1 MSYFENIK
9 EIPTEEGLFSNEFE
23 KDTRKD
29 KLNCSIGMIYDEE
42 GNKKEISF
50 IKEVETELFNKNL
63 NKEYSTLL
71 GLQEFNQS
79 VFKLFFPN
87 EELVEGGNFF
97 CIQSS
102 TGGSALRI
110 GSDLLRKNLSNDIYV
125 SDPTFSMY
133 KYLFSQANI
142 KHYPYYDKENKC
154 LDFDGFIT
162 FLNHLPEQQVI
173 NIQVSN
179 HNPTGLD
186 LSEKQWEILAK
197 TFLTK
202 KHFAFFDCAYLGYS
216 TGKFD
221 KDLFGVHTFLK
232 NKIEFF
238 LAYSSAKTT
247 LNYSDDIGALMGWL
261 NDSEI
266 VKNVLSNLAVIN
278 RSYYSFASLQGARI
292 VNHFLTLKKSEL
304 EKEINSIVLNLN
316 DKREYFVK
324 LLLENNVNRK
334 VVELVKS
341 QKGIYLF
348 LDLNDLQVAKLKK
361 DHGIYLCENG
371 RANLSSLNKNNI
383 ERFVEAYLS
392 IIKN

>member
-9 EIPTEEGLFSNEFE
+9 ELPNEEGFFSDEFD

-29 KLNCSIGMIYDEE
+29 KINASIGMIFDED
-42 GNKKEISF
+42 GNRKEISF

-71 GLQEFNQS
+71 GLQEFNTS

-97 CIQSS
+97 CIQSA

-110 GSDLLRKNLSNDIYV
+110 GSDILRNNLSKDIYV

-142 KHYPYYDKENKC
+142 KHYPYYNKENKS

-162 FLNHLPEQQVI
+162 FLNHLPENQVI
-173 NIQVSN
+173 SIQVSN

-186 LSEKQWEILAK
+186 LNEKQWEILAK
-197 TFLTK
+197 TFLNK

-216 TGKFD
+216 SGNFQ

-238 LAYSSAKTT
+238 LAYSSAKST

-261 NDSEI
+261 NDAEI

-292 VNHFLTLKKSEL
+292 VNHFLSYKKSEL
-304 EKEINSIVLNLN
+304 EKEISTTVLSLN
-316 DKREYFVK
+316 EKRDYIVK
-324 LLLENNVNRK
+324 LLEESNVNRK
-334 VVELVKS
+334 IVDLIKH

-348 LDLNDLQVAKLKK
+348 LDLNNDQVEKLKK
-361 DHGIYLCENG
+361 DYAVYVCEYG
-371 RANLSSLNKNNI
+371 RANLTALNKNNI
-383 ERFVEAYLS
+383 ENFVKAYVS
-392 IIKN
+392 VIKS

>member
-1 MSYFENIK
+1 MSFFENIK
-9 EIPTEEGLFSNEFE
+9 EVPNDEGLFSDAFE

-29 KLNCSIGMIYDEE
+29 KINSSIGMIYNEE
-42 GNKKEISF
+42 GAIKELSF
-50 IKEVETELFNKNL
+50 IKEVEIELFNKNL

-71 GLQEFNQS
+71 GLQDFNSS

-110 GSDLLRKNLSNDIYV
+110 GSDLLRQNLSNDIYV

-133 KYLFSQANI
+133 KYLFSQCNI
-142 KHYPYYDKENKC
+142 KHYPYYNKENKS
-154 LDFDGFIT
+154 LDFDGFVT

-173 NIQVSN
+173 SIQVSN

-186 LSEKQWEILAK
+186 LNEKQWEILASV
-197 TFLTK
+197 FQK
-202 KHFAFFDCAYLGYS
+202 KNHFAFFDCAYLGYS
-216 TGKFD
+216 TGNFE

-232 NKIEFF
+232 NKVEFF

-261 NDSEI
+261 NDTET

-292 VNHFLTLKKSEL
+292 VDYFLRYKKTDL
-304 EKEINSIVLNLN
+304 EKEINSIVLSLN
-316 DKREYFVK
+316 DKREFIIK
-324 LLLENNVNRK
+324 LLLEKKVNK
-334 VVELVKS
+334 KTVDLIKN

-348 LDLNDLQVAKLKK
+348 LDLNSDQIEKLKSE
-361 DHGIYLCENG
+361 HAVYLSEYG
-371 RANLSSLNKNNI
+371 RANLSSLNKTNI
-383 ERFVEAYLS
+383 ERFVEAYYS
-392 IIKN
+392 E